1 MDKETVRNRRINTN
15 NGISKSNRTN
25 TKLLITTSIV
35 LSMFLV
41 LSGTASA
48 VEFPAIPNKFSG
60 DVTLNGV
67 NASIG
72 TVISAYIGGELR
84 GNVTTGTT
92 GKYVQLPVNGNESD
106 KGAEITFKVCDSIA
120 DQNATWDETNKP
132 RTLNLTAVDNKAPA
146 VKNPGA
152 NPAAIAPDGAA
163 STQLNVTV
171 IDGCSCNI
179 DSVTVDLSTIGGS
192 DAQVMTRINDT
203 DVYSVTATVAEGT
216 AIDTYCLSVNA
227 SDVFG
232 NYNDSVCIDL
242 VVTMDAGLPK
252 TGDIDGSTGE
262 PTMGDAVY
270 LAKHVVGLSGY
281 ETIFADGDIDVS
293 TGEPTM
299 GDAVYLAKHVV
310 GLSEYVIIY

>member
-48 VEFPAIPNKFSG
+48 AGTAPPNKFSG

-67 NASIG
+67 NASNG
-72 TVISAYIGGELR
+72 AVISAYIGGELR

-106 KGAEITFKVCDSIA
+106 EGALITFKVCGATA
-120 DQNATWDETNKP
+120 DQNATWAEYASP
-132 RTLNLTAVDNKAPA
+132 RTLNLTAVDNEAPV
-146 VKNPGA
+146 VKNTGA

-163 STQLNVTV
+163 SAQLNVTV

-216 AIDTYCLSVNA
+216 AIDPYCLSVNA

-232 NYNDSVCIDL
+232 NYNDSICIDL

-262 PTMGDAVY
+262 STMGDAVY

-281 ETIFADGDIDVS
+281 ETIFADGDIDGS